1 MDINKYNFIK
11 NKHGI
16 HASWAVWA
24 EEANTPKSN
33 MGDLSVFD
41 DENILQELNPNIV
54 LVALNFSVAVADDWE
69 PFQNFHGK
77 GGGAYKIRYAVKGT
91 PFWGAYMTDIIKDFP
106 EKESNNV
113 MTYLKDNPSIVADNI
128 ISFEQELED
137 IGSIDPLLICFGT
150 DSFNILNKNLGEKYN
165 IQKVTHYSHFE
176 SKEIFRDK
184 VLKIIEETVNPTLAP
199 KDKVKRKSTF
209 TRVSIDASEKISK
222 LSKDSGLTSVEI
234 IDILVSKLDIE

>member
-11 NKHGI
+11 NEYGL

-24 EEANTPKSN
+24 EEADKPKSN

-54 LVALNFSVAVADDWE
+54 LVALNFSFSGVVQQ
-69 PFQNFHGK
+69 PFSNFHSSNPR
-77 GGGAYKIRYAVKGT
+77 AQDYKTRYAVKNT

-128 ISFEQELED
+128 FSFEQELED

-150 DSFNILNKNLGEKYN
+150 DSFNILNKFME
-165 IQKVTHYSHFE
+165 VS
-176 SKEIFRDK
+176 SEIFK
-184 VLKIIEETVNPTLAP
+184 VLRFLLFIPI
-199 KDKVKRKSTF
+199 
-209 TRVSIDASEKISK
+209 SEF
-222 LSKDSGLTSVEI
+222 SKDSA
-234 IDILVSKLDIE
+234 VSDSCSE